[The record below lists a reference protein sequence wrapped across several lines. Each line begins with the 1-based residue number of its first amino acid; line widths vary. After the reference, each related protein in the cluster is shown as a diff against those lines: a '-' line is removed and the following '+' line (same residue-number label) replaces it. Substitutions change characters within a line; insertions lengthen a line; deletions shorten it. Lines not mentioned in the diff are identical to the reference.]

1 LPEKAQGAGDWFC
14 GSAIGPHGLILFSAL
29 ALVAAGAAGAAEPV
43 VYALAGTVITCEAC
57 GAGGDGGGSA
67 ALPHAG
73 IGPFPVVSAQVGHTA
88 RFRWAD
94 EIPMPG
100 GDITLDLAMGPGKCV
115 ELPCAEC
122 IVMNKFRRH
131 RNISAPVREA
141 S

>member
-88 RFRWAD
+88 RFRWIRSG
-94 EIPMPG
+94 IPPDSAGLTKFQCPG
-100 GDITLDLAMGPGKCV
+100 ETLRWTLPWDQENAWNYLAP
-115 ELPCAEC
+115 
-122 IVMNKFRRH
+122 N
-131 RNISAPVREA
+131 A